1 MLIGTFIENFED
13 TLENLDKFPYENG
26 RDDANHKDKLVDGF
40 EIKKKDSMF
49 EVSREGKVDVQH
61 KTCTRKALPRSYTAC
76 CSSNPE
82 NPHNDEHHGEHD
94 EEVKLCN
101 EVPYVRDVTS
111 ADALHPG
118 KVSSYVYTINVD
130 LMEGVMVDM
139 IASADNF
146 MVT

>member
-1 MLIGTFIENFED
+1 MLIGPFIENYED
-13 TLENLDKFPYENG
+13 TLENLDKSPDENG
-26 RDDANHKDKLVDGF
+26 QDDANHKDKLVDGF

-111 ADALHPG
+111 VDALHPG
-118 KVSSYVYTINVD
+118 KIPSYVYTINVD
-130 LMEGVMVDM
+130 LMEGVMVDK